1 MIVSYKL
8 LQTYFDK
15 KLPRP
20 DVIAEALTFHA
31 FEIESM
37 EKRGS
42 DTIIDVKILPNR
54 AHDCLSHRGVA
65 REIGAILDIPL
76 KKVPVAKCP
85 KSHAKTPSVVV
96 EVKDKRVLRYM
107 SLVLEGVKVG
117 PSPKWLRVALES
129 IGQRS
134 INNVVDATNYVM
146 FMVGQPLHA
155 FDLDKVEG
163 KNIMVRGAKAGET
176 LTTLDGKEVTL
187 EEGVLVIADKDGV
200 LGIAGIKGGTKAE
213 VTTETNT
220 IVLEAANFDASTIR
234 LAAQRL
240 NIRTDASKRFE
251 SGFTPYLAEE
261 ALVTVAT
268 IIVQVAGG
276 KNVHVGK
283 VVDKFGKKPKAHT
296 VAISH
301 TDINGILGTALSE
314 KEVVAVWRKLGF
326 EYTVKKVKDSVVY
339 TIIPPHERMDITI
352 KQDLAEEVGRMV
364 GYDVLLPVMP
374 EEEVLSPR
382 ENAHWRVADVV
393 RNIMMNSGFSE
404 VYTYTFL
411 GTGEIEVANPIAK
424 DKRFLRN
431 NLMNGLKDA
440 VLENL
445 KHESEVRIF
454 ELGHIFGKSAH
465 RICEEH
471 SFAALTGFTK
481 RKESQMKE
489 DFYVLKGVLDTLWE
503 ALGISDIE
511 YKDADGELVA
521 SVYAKDA
528 LIGTMTINGFE
539 FDFGRMVQL
548 SSSKSIRYQLP
559 SRFPSIIR
567 DVSLFVPNKTKAGEV
582 REVILENAG
591 VLMQS
596 LSLFDIFEQPEKK
609 SLAFRMILQ
618 STERTLSDDEANDIY
633 NNVVSALRA
642 KDGAWE
648 VRA

>member
-20 DVIAEALTFHA
+20 EAIADALTFHA

-42 DTIIDVKILPNR
+42 DTIIDLKILPNR
-54 AHDCLSHRGVA
+54 AHDCLSHRGIA
-65 REIGAILDIPL
+65 REISAILDIPL
-76 KKVPVAKCP
+76 KKVPAVKFGKP
-85 KSHAKTPSVVV
+85 YAKTPLIAVD
-96 EVKDKRVLRYM
+96 VKDKRVLRYM
-107 SLVLEGVKVG
+107 SLVLDGVKVG
-117 PSPKWLRVALES
+117 PSPKWLSSALEAL
-129 IGQRS
+129 GQRS

-146 FMVGQPLHA
+146 FMIGQPLHA
-155 FDLDKVEG
+155 FDFNKVSG
-163 KNIMVRGAKAGET
+163 RKIVVRGATKGES
-176 LTTLDGKEVTL
+176 LTTLDGKAVVL
-187 EEGVLVIADKDGV
+187 DDGVLVIADKDGM

-213 VTTETNT
+213 VTTETST

-234 LAAQRL
+234 LIAQRL

-251 SGFTPYLAEE
+251 SELTPYLVEE
-261 ALVTVAT
+261 ALAMVAT
-268 IIVQVAGG
+268 IIVDVAGG
-276 KNVHVGK
+276 KNVHVSK
-283 VVDKFGKKPKAHT
+283 VVDKFPKKPKAYT

-301 TDINGILGTALSE
+301 SDINGILGTALSE
-314 KEVVAVWRKLGF
+314 KEVITVWRKLGF
-326 EYTVKKVKDSVVY
+326 QYTVKKEQSSVNYIV
-339 TIIPPHERMDITI
+339 TPPYERIDIKI

-364 GYDVLLPVMP
+364 GYDVLTAVMP
-374 EEEVLSPR
+374 EEEMLSPV
-382 ENAHWRVADVV
+382 ENARWRVADMV
-393 RNIMMNSGFSE
+393 RNIMISSGFSE

-411 GTGEIEVANPIAK
+411 GTGEIEVANPIAQ

-445 KHESEVRIF
+445 KHESAVRIF
-454 ELGHIFGKSAH
+454 ELGHVFGKSTH
-465 RICEEH
+465 HIREEF
-471 SFAALTGFTK
+471 SFAAIMGFGK
-481 RKESQMKE
+481 RKEAQMKE
-489 DFYVLKGVLDTLWE
+489 DFYALKGVLDTLWE
-503 ALGISDIE
+503 ALGVPDIR
-511 YKDADGELVA
+511 YGDADGELVA
-521 SVYAKDA
+521 SVYSKDT

-539 FDFGRMVQL
+539 FDFGCIVKL
-548 SSSKSIRYQLP
+548 SSNTNIRYQSP

-591 VLMQS
+591 ELMQS
-596 LSLFDIFEQPEKK
+596 LSLFDVFEQPEKK

-618 STERTLSDDEANDIY
+618 SQDRTLSDDEANEIY
-633 NNVVSALRA
+633 NKVVSALCT
-642 KDGAWE
+642 KNGFWE